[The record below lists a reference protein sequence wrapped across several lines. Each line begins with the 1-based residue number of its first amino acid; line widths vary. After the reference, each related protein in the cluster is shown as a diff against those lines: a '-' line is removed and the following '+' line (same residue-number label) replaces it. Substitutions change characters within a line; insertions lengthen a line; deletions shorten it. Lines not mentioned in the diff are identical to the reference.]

1 MFKRPDEIQC
11 YGFGMVNSGCTYN
24 RVITK
29 LLDGSNNIESYV
41 DDVLGHKGKLV
52 KTYGYFARP
61 LKE

>member
-1 MFKRPDEIQC
+1 
-11 YGFGMVNSGCTYN
+11 MVNSGCTYN